1 MKKTAISNPIV
12 AFNPDRST
20 LPRFTSV
27 RDPHVTIVYI
37 DQGDPT
43 GERTNPFIS
52 AMNIQPRTSP
62 VVPQI
67 VSNTKKGPLLLFQIQ
82 DDWYAKFATFLVQT
96 LAKNSIVAGKGH
108 PEMHISLVYSDQ
120 QTLEQ
125 LWQQYDLDNWQG
137 VTMFGPYVY
146 DATGVMMQRAVTSS
160 SPMDSDQWLELA
172 MMTQGW

>member
-1 MKKTAISNPIV
+1 MKKTSISNPIV

-27 RDPHVTIVYI
+27 RDPHVTVVYI
-37 DQGDPT
+37 DQGDPD
-43 GERTNPFIS
+43 GSRTNPFIS

-67 VSNTKKGPLLLFQIQ
+67 IPKTKKGPLLLFSIQ
-82 DDWYAKFATFLVQT
+82 DDWYAKFAKFLMDT
-96 LAKNSIVAGKGH
+96 LARNQITAGLGH
-108 PEMHISLVYSDQ
+108 GNMHISLAYADQ
-120 QTLEQ
+120 ETLEQ

-160 SPMDSDQWLELA
+160 APMDSDRWLELA
-172 MMTQGW
+172 QMTQGW